1 MSYSLTKTLGTVRW
15 FVFSARYAWIALPSL
30 RLSNLRVQ
38 GRWTWSWKPTAWFDL
53 LKNGEINTR
62 IFLVEKFFDSLAV
75 RAPGLWE
82 DDHFLCRNGVLHNI
96 GSKKTHTVS
105 VTATHIP
112 QQIVWRPFF
121 SGFFEPLRVWTM
133 RRKQKIEMMVVEIRL
148 RSGGKSYLSNL
159 TKRAT

>member
-96 GSKKTHTVS
+96 GSKKTHCECHCHPHTS
-105 VTATHIP
+105 TNCLTSI
-112 QQIVWRPFF
+112 FF
-121 SGFFEPLRVWTM
+121 WIFWAAERLDDEKKAKDRGDGSRDKAEV
-133 RRKQKIEMMVVEIRL
+133 RREIISKQ
-148 RSGGKSYLSNL
+148 SY
-159 TKRAT
+159 